1 MTKEENI
8 CIDKCIET
16 TIRLL
21 GLNNSYKEYNF
32 LIYAVKLTIENPEI
46 LTYICKGLYF
56 EIAIHYNTT
65 ITCAERNIRTAKE
78 VIWMN
83 GNKKLLQYIFG
94 NSYEYSI
101 PSNAVFIDLLA
112 YYVKSVINK

>member
-1 MTKEENI
+1 MTKEENV
-8 CIDKCIET
+8 CIDKCIEK

-21 GLNNSYKEYNF
+21 GLNSSYKGYNF
-32 LIYAVKLTIENPEI
+32 LIFAVKLTIEKPEI
-46 LTYICKGLYF
+46 LTYICKGLYL
-56 EIAIHYNTT
+56 EIAMYYNTT

-83 GNKKLLQYIFG
+83 GNKNLLQYIFG
-94 NSYEYSI
+94 NNYNYTI

-112 YYVKSVINK
+112 YYVKSVINN